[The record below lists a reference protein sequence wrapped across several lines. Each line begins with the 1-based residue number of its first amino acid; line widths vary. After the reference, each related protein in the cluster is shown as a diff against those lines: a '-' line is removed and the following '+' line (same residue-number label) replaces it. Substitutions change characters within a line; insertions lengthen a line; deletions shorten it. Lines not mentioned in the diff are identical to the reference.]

1 MAPRRA
7 ADRIHS
13 LQVEL
18 LEPQGGFES
27 LDALLAVPD
36 GWHHEYHTDRNLVR
50 KPTCP

>member
-1 MAPRRA
+1 MAPSRA

-27 LDALLAVPD
+27 LDALLDALLAALD
-36 GWHHEYHTDRNLVR
+36 G
-50 KPTCP
+50 